1 MRIDRFAERIK
12 TASLKE
18 QRLITVSRFILVL
31 ALCSL
36 FLTPTRAQSNV
47 TYTLKVGTTGKV
59 ALLDTFPEVFAAEK
73 VNICLDRLRLL
84 DRDAVRPA
92 SPVRPSSGLL
102 DSLDFVFADGPDE
115 ALWAWGDSVYSY
127 TDEANIAWAL
137 WRNKKEIKNRTQRV
151 LVANARN
158 AFEEYVRQRTDT
170 SSHSTAWLGWLLAG
184 LLLMAGII
192 YAITIVVQRRKEKD
206 LSSVEQETLRRKR
219 MGLRRHYGSQLYL
232 WLLLLVLYAPIAL
245 IAVFSFTKSKI
256 LGNWTGFSF
265 DLYVNLFSG
274 RADAGLNSA
283 IWYTLIIALIAAVFS
298 TLLGTLAAIGIYNM
312 RARQRKVVS
321 FLNSVPMINPDIIT
335 GISLFLLFVALGMS
349 QGLATVCIA
358 HVVFC
363 TPYVVLSVLPRLS
376 RMNPNTYEA
385 ALDLGATPAQAL
397 RMVMLP
403 ELWPGMLSGFI
414 LALTLSVD
422 DFGVTFFTK
431 GSGGLETLSTFI
443 YSDAR
448 KGGLTPELR
457 PLFTLILLVML
468 IALIIINIR
477 KNKQQEK

>member
-1 MRIDRFAERIK
+1 MIDRFAKRIK

-18 QRLITVSRFILVL
+18 QRLILSVLCILYSVF
-31 ALCSL
+31 S
-36 FLTPTRAQSNV
+36 FAQSNL
-47 TYTLKVGTTGKV
+47 TYILRIAATDEVE
-59 ALLDTFPEVFAAEK
+59 LLDNFPASYPTEK
-73 VNICLDRLRLL
+73 VNISLYDGGKYEPLRY
-84 DRDAVRPA
+84 DEGRDTV
-92 SPVRPSSGLL
+92 
-102 DSLDFVFADGPDE
+102 DFIFAHPGEED
-115 ALWAWGDSVYSY
+115 LSAWGDSVYSY
-127 TDEANIAWAL
+127 RENETTVWTV
-137 WRNKKEIKNRTQRV
+137 WRSKKEPKNRNQRV
-151 LVANARN
+151 LVANGRN
-158 AFEEYVRQRTDT
+158 AFEQYLHETTETKR
-170 SSHSTAWLGWLLAG
+170 SHGWIWFLFAG
-184 LLLMAGII
+184 LLMAAGVA
-192 YAITIVVQRRKEKD
+192 YTCYTVVQRRKEKS
-206 LSSVEQETLRRKR
+206 LSSVEQEMLRRKR
-219 MGLRRHYGSQLYL
+219 AGNRRHLGSQLYL

-245 IAVFSFTKSKI
+245 IAVFSFTESKV

-265 DLYVNLFSG
+265 HLYANLFTG
-274 RADAGLNSA
+274 QAGAGLNSA
-283 IWYTLIIALIAAVFS
+283 IWYTVVIALVAAIVS

-335 GISLFLLFVALGMS
+335 GISLFLLFVALGLS

-403 ELWPGMLSGFI
+403 ELWPGMISGFV

-457 PLFTLILLVML
+457 PLFTIILLVML
-468 IALIIINIR
+468 TVLVVINVR
-477 KNKQQEK
+477 AEKEKK

>member
-1 MRIDRFAERIK
+1 MNFRFKI
-12 TASLKE
+12 LDF
-18 QRLITVSRFILVL
+18 RFKIFFFLGILCVL
-31 ALCSL
+31 GS
-36 FLTPTRAQSNV
+36 PMMAQSNL
-47 TYTLKVGTTGKV
+47 TYELRIGTTAENG
-59 ALLDTFPEVFAAEK
+59 LLANFPESYAGEK
-73 VNICLDRLRLL
+73 VNISLRPLTLL

-92 SPVRPSSGLL
+92 TPVRPSSGLL
-102 DSLDFVFADGPDE
+102 DSLDFVFSNLQSPISN
-115 ALWAWGDSVYSY
+115 LQSFDSIYSY
-127 TDEANIAWAL
+127 TDESNVSWTV
-137 WRNKKEIKNRTQRV
+137 WRNNTPVKNRAQRV
-151 LVANARN
+151 LRQNAYKT
-158 AFEEYVRQRTDT
+158 FEAYMETHQP
-170 SSHSTAWLGWLLAG
+170 SSGSHQKGWIWFVFAG
-184 LLLMAGII
+184 LIFLGAMLYGGYIFL
-192 YAITIVVQRRKEKD
+192 QRRKEKS
-206 LSSVEQETLRRKR
+206 LSSVEQEMLRRKR
-219 MGLRRHYGSQLYL
+219 MGMRRHYASQAYL

-245 IAVFSFTKSKI
+245 IAVFSFTKSKV
-256 LGNWTGFSF
+256 LGNWTGFSM
-265 DLYVNLFSG
+265 DLYANLFTG
-274 RADAGLNSA
+274 QADAGLNSA
-283 IWYTLIIALIAAVFS
+283 IWHTLIIALIAAVCS
-298 TLLGTLAAIGIYNM
+298 TILGTLAAIGIYNM
-312 RARQRKVVS
+312 RARSRKIVS

-349 QGLATVCIA
+349 QGLTTVCIA

-457 PLFTLILLVML
+457 PLFTLILIVML
-468 IALIIINIR
+468 GILIYINIR
-477 KNKQQEK
+477 KSKQEEK

>member
-1 MRIDRFAERIK
+1 MMLDRFA
-12 TASLKE
+12 
-18 QRLITVSRFILVL
+18 QRAVLVL
-31 ALCSL
+31 CLLSFVLCPV
-36 FLTPTRAQSNV
+36 FAQSNV
-47 TYTLKVGTTGKV
+47 TYDLRVGATGEVK
-59 ALLDTFPEVFAAEK
+59 LLAEFPENYQGEK
-73 VNICLDRLRLL
+73 VNIRVQTVPLTEAD
-84 DRDAVRPA
+84 
-92 SPVRPSSGLL
+92 
-102 DSLDFVFADGPDE
+102 LDFVFVHEGPVDGF
-115 ALWAWGDSVYSY
+115 DSIYSY
-127 TDEANIAWAL
+127 TDESEMVWTV
-137 WRNKKEIKNRTQRV
+137 WRNNKQIKNRAQRV
-151 LVANARN
+151 RAGNAYHT
-158 AFEEYVRQRTDT
+158 FESYVREHTAGAQR
-170 SSHSTAWLGWLLAG
+170 SHGWIWWVFAG
-184 LLLMAGII
+184 LALALALAVAVTQII
-192 YAITIVVQRRKEKD
+192 QRRRERL
-206 LSSVEQETLRRKR
+206 LSPVEQEILHRKR
-219 MGLRRHYGSQLYL
+219 MGNRRHYGSQLYL
-232 WLLLLVLYAPIAL
+232 WLLLIVLYAPIAL

-265 DLYVNLFSG
+265 DLYVNLFTG
-274 RADAGLNSA
+274 QADAGLNSA
-283 IWYTLIIALIAAVFS
+283 IWYTVIIALIAAVCS
-298 TLLGTLAAIGIYNM
+298 TILGTLAAIGIYNM
-312 RARQRKVVS
+312 RAASRKAVS
-321 FLNSVPMINPDIIT
+321 LLNSVPMINPDIIT

-358 HVVFC
+358 HVVLC

-385 ALDLGATPAQAL
+385 ALDLGATPGQAL

-468 IALIIINIR
+468 VALIIINIR
-477 KNKQQEK
+477 NNKQQEK

>member
-1 MRIDRFAERIK
+1 MKLNRNIFD
-12 TASLKE
+12 
-18 QRLITVSRFILVL
+18 ITGFRYIGITI
-31 ALCSL
+31 AMLCSVMAS
-36 FLTPTRAQSNV
+36 AQSNL
-47 TYTLKVGTTGKV
+47 TYELKVGTT
-59 ALLDTFPEVFAAEK
+59 AENMLLTDFPESYAGEK
-73 VNICLDRLRLL
+73 VNVQLRVESLEL
-84 DRDAVRPA
+84 KEDGKLKVERI
-92 SPVRPSSGLL
+92 
-102 DSLDFVFADGPDE
+102 DSLDFVFANNYQPSMAD
-115 ALWAWGDSVYSY
+115 AFDSVYAY
-127 TDEANIAWAL
+127 TDEADVSWTV
-137 WRNKKEIKNRTQRV
+137 WRNKREIKNRAQRV
-151 LVANARN
+151 LVTNAYN
-158 AFEEYVRQRTDT
+158 TFESYIHEQVETRR
-170 SSHSTAWLGWLLAG
+170 SHGWIWWVFAG
-184 LLLMAGII
+184 LLLLGTSI
-192 YAITIVVQRRKEKD
+192 YGGYIVYSRRKERN
-206 LSSVEQETLRRKR
+206 LTPAEQEMLRRKR
-219 MGLRRHYGSQLYL
+219 IGMRRHYGSQLYL

-245 IAVFSFTKSKI
+245 IAIFSFTKSKV
-256 LGNWTGFSF
+256 LGNWTGFSM
-265 DLYVNLFSG
+265 DLYANLFTG
-274 RADAGLNSA
+274 QADAGLNSA
-283 IWYTLIIALIAAVFS
+283 IIYTVIIALVAAVCS

-321 FLNSVPMINPDIIT
+321 LLNSVPMINPDIIT

-349 QGLATVCIA
+349 QGLTTVCIA

-457 PLFTLILLVML
+457 PLFTIILLVML
-468 IALIIINIR
+468 SVLIYINF
-477 KNKQQEK
+477 KNKNQEEK

>member
-1 MRIDRFAERIK
+1 MRKYSI
-12 TASLKE
+12 
-18 QRLITVSRFILVL
+18 ILFLML
-31 ALCSL
+31 ALGAS
-36 FLTPTRAQSNV
+36 AQSNIHHDLRV
-47 TYTLKVGTTGKV
+47 AATATN
-59 ALLDTFPEVFAAEK
+59 ALLDTFPDTYASEKINISLRNGDYALLENHSALDTFDILFAHTYYPQA
-73 VNICLDRLRLL
+73 
-84 DRDAVRPA
+84 A
-92 SPVRPSSGLL
+92 
-102 DSLDFVFADGPDE
+102 
-115 ALWAWGDSVYSY
+115 AWGDSIYSY
-127 TDEANIAWAL
+127 TDTEGCHWTIWQN
-137 WRNKKEIKNRTQRV
+137 NKAIKNRSQRV
-151 LVANARN
+151 LVSNAQE
-158 AFEEYVRQRTDT
+158 AMLMYVTIHTQQESRVV
-170 SSHSTAWLGWLLAG
+170 AWLGWVMAA
-184 LLLMAGII
+184 LLLIAGFV
-192 YAITIVVQRRKEKD
+192 YALFTWRARKAEKN
-206 LSSVEQETLRRKR
+206 LPSVEQERLRRKR
-219 MGLRRHYGSQLYL
+219 NDNKRHYGSQLYL

-245 IAVFSFTKSKI
+245 IAVFSFTESKV

-265 DLYVNLFSG
+265 DLYLNLFSG
-274 RADAGLNSA
+274 KADAGLNSA
-283 IWYTLIIALIAAVFS
+283 IIYTLLIALIAAVCS
-298 TLLGTLAAIGIYNM
+298 TILGTLAAIGIYNM
-312 RARQRKVVS
+312 RAKQRKAVS

-335 GISLFLLFVALGMS
+335 GISLFLLFVALGIS

-403 ELWPGMLSGFI
+403 ELWPGMVSGFI

-457 PLFTLILLVML
+457 PLFTIILLVML
-468 IALIIINIR
+468 TVLVFINLRER
-477 KNKQQEK
+477 KLKKE

>member
-1 MRIDRFAERIK
+1 MRRI
-12 TASLKE
+12 L
-18 QRLITVSRFILVL
+18 LVL

-36 FLTPTRAQSNV
+36 LFVPKAFAQSNL
-47 TYTLKVGTTGKV
+47 TYELKVGATGEV
-59 ALLDTFPEVFAAEK
+59 ALLKEFPESYAGEK
-73 VNICLDRLRLL
+73 VNI
-84 DRDAVRPA
+84 
-92 SPVRPSSGLL
+92 SIQPSAFSIQKV
-102 DSLDFVFADGPDE
+102 DSLDFIFADK
-115 ALWAWGDSVYSY
+115 ALPLVERFDSIYSY
-127 TDEANIAWAL
+127 TDEANIEWSV
-137 WRNKKEIKNRTQRV
+137 WRNKKQSKNRAQRV
-151 LVANARN
+151 LAQNAYTT
-158 AFEEYVRQRTDT
+158 FEEYVTT
-170 SSHSTAWLGWLLAG
+170 HTTAERGYGGWIWWAFAG
-184 LLLMAGII
+184 LLFIGVIA
-192 YAITIVVQRRKEKD
+192 YACVVVIQRRKEKD
-206 LSSVEQETLRRKR
+206 LPSVEQEMLRRKR
-219 MGLRRHYGSQLYL
+219 MGNRRHYGSQLYL

-256 LGNWTGFSF
+256 LGNWTGFSM
-265 DLYVNLFSG
+265 DLYVNLFTG
-274 RADAGLNSA
+274 KADAGLNSA
-283 IWYTLIIALIAAVFS
+283 IWYTVVIALIAAVCS
-298 TLLGTLAAIGIYNM
+298 TILGTLAAIGIYNM
-312 RARQRKVVS
+312 RARARKTVS
-321 FLNSVPMINPDIIT
+321 LLNSVPMINPDIIT
-335 GISLFLLFVALGMS
+335 GISLFLLFVALGVS

-403 ELWPGMLSGFI
+403 DLWPGMLSGFI

-457 PLFTLILLVML
+457 PLFTIILLVML
-468 IALIIINIR
+468 IALIVINIR
-477 KNKQQEK
+477 KNKQEEK

>member
-1 MRIDRFAERIK
+1 MKRCTMYDVRCTIV
-12 TASLKE
+12 SL
-18 QRLITVSRFILVL
+18 LLMFSVSVF
-31 ALCSL
+31 
-36 FLTPTRAQSNV
+36 AQSNL
-47 TYTLKVGTTGKV
+47 TYELKVGTAEENK
-59 ALLDTFPEVFAAEK
+59 LLTDFPESYAGQK
-73 VNICLDRLRLL
+73 VNIKVQCTMYN
-84 DRDAVRPA
+84 VQ
-92 SPVRPSSGLL
+92 STK
-102 DSLDFVFADGPDE
+102 DSFDFVFTNGE
-115 ALWAWGDSVYSY
+115 AVTGFAEVYQYDDPNGVHWTVWKNS
-127 TDEANIAWAL
+127 
-137 WRNKKEIKNRTQRV
+137 KEIKNRAQRV
-151 LVANARN
+151 MVGNAYGT
-158 AFEEYVRQRTDT
+158 FEAYLHEQVDARRSQG
-170 SSHSTAWLGWLLAG
+170 WIWWLLAG
-184 LLLMAGII
+184 LVIAGTAM
-192 YAITIVVQRRKEKD
+192 YGGYIVYCRRKEKS
-206 LSSVEQETLRRKR
+206 LSSVEQEMLRRKR
-219 MGLRRHYGSQLYL
+219 MGLRRHYVSQAYL

-245 IAVFSFTKSKI
+245 IAVFSFTESKV

-265 DLYVNLFSG
+265 QLYTNLFTG
-274 RADAGLNSA
+274 HAGTGLNSA
-283 IWYTLIIALIAAVFS
+283 IWYTVIIALVAAVSS
-298 TLLGTLAAIGIYNM
+298 TILGTLAAIGIYNM
-312 RARQRKVVS
+312 RARQRKIVS

-457 PLFTLILLVML
+457 PLFTIILLVML
-468 IALIIINIR
+468 TVLIYINIR
-477 KNKQQEK
+477 NSKQEEK